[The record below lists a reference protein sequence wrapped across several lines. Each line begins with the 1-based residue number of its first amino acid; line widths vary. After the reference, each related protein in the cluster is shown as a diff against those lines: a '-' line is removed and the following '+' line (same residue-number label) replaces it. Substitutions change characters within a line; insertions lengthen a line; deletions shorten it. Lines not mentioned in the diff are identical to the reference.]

1 MLTLLQLLEALEGDL
16 ELVRRVE
23 LRGVVL
29 DRDTEKRHDRHDED
43 CVERIDGGCTRFGRV
58 GGVESEVRSV
68 DVGAAG
74 RKEVAVARCVYLG
87 AVRDV
92 RVVTNRGGLSQIALA
107 ATIGGA

>member
-43 CVERIDGGCTRFGRV
+43 CVERIDGGVRGSV
-58 GGVESEVRSV
+58 GW
-68 DVGAAG
+68 
-74 RKEVAVARCVYLG
+74 
-87 AVRDV
+87 
-92 RVVTNRGGLSQIALA
+92 VVWKVK
-107 ATIGGA
+107 

>member
-1 MLTLLQLLEALEGDL
+1 
-16 ELVRRVE
+16 
-23 LRGVVL
+23 
-29 DRDTEKRHDRHDED
+29 
-43 CVERIDGGCTRFGRV
+43 V

-92 RVVTNRGGLSQIALA
+92 RVVTNRGGLSQIAAGCHKSHWRQQSAEPSLCESRKCENVTWRFARRVLA
-107 ATIGGA
+107 PRGPVILREALL

>member
-1 MLTLLQLLEALEGDL
+1 
-16 ELVRRVE
+16 
-23 LRGVVL
+23 
-29 DRDTEKRHDRHDED
+29 
-43 CVERIDGGCTRFGRV
+43 V